1 MKRVV
6 RGEAGEVVV
15 TEIERLDSKETIK
28 PVNVLNAIIAQVE
41 IGKSSSTQCQ
51 HVLGFWKWATYR

>member
-15 TEIERLDSKETIK
+15 NEIERLDSKETVK
-28 PVNVLNAIIAQVE
+28 PVNLLNAIIVQVE
-41 IGKSSSTQCQ
+41 IRKSSSAQCQ

>member
-15 TEIERLDSKETIK
+15 TELECLDSKETVK
-28 PVNVLNAIIAQVE
+28 PVNLLNAIVAQVE
-41 IGKSSSTQCQ
+41 IGKSSST
-51 HVLGFWKWATYR
+51 